1 MTPWG
6 FVRRVVVAAFED
18 NVAFLA
24 SALTF
29 NAFLAVV
36 PFALLLLAALGY
48 IVHADGDIVEEV
60 HGFYSRLLP
69 LHDTGS
75 DDPFTTAEDFFVR
88 VVASR
93 AQLSAFGLPL
103 FLWFATQFF
112 GALRTSLNEVF
123 DTEENRGWLVGKG
136 FDLLLVLITVVL
148 VMANT
153 FVSVPA
159 FGFPWLGRWLSNL
172 SAFTFGV
179 VLFFAIYTLAPS
191 RPVRWDTALLAAMFA
206 SLAFEVAKQG
216 YRVYLS
222 HFATVDRIISNTN
235 AIALMLL
242 IIWMFF
248 TATVFL
254 VGGEVA
260 QTYDLVRRQRSQRAI
275 LA

>member
-1 MTPWG
+1 M
-6 FVRRVVVAAFED
+6 RRVVVAAFED

-29 NAFLAVV
+29 NALLAIV

-48 IVHADGDIVEEV
+48 IVHTDGEIVEEV
-60 HGFYSRLLP
+60 HSFYSRLLP
-69 LHDTGS
+69 LHDNRS

-88 VVASR
+88 VVESR
-93 AQLSAFGLPL
+93 AQLSAFGIPL
-103 FLWFATQFF
+103 FFWFATQFF
-112 GALRTSLNEVF
+112 GALRVSLNEVF
-123 DTEENRGWLVGKG
+123 DIEENRAWLVGKG
-136 FDLLLVLITVVL
+136 FDLLLVVLTVVL

-153 FVSVPA
+153 FVSIPA
-159 FGFPWLGRWLSNL
+159 FGFPWLGRWLSNV

-179 VLFFAIYTLAPS
+179 VLFYAIYTLAPS

-206 SLAFEVAKQG
+206 SLSFELAKYG
-216 YRVYLS
+216 YRVYLT